1 MADVEIL
8 LTEIPHVLYWNAP
21 IVLKSS
27 SRAHIIWE
35 TLIVAK
41 PEWGT
46 KRTCL
51 GCGAKFYDMGRSP
64 ITCPACD
71 EPFAEAA
78 PSRSRRSR
86 KEEPKP
92 AAAEATADKTA
103 SSEDDEVEALAGDVD
118 DLLDDDDEDEDDAI
132 ATLADDDEDD
142 DDDVLAEADISKDKI
157 SDE

>member
-1 MADVEIL
+1 M
-8 LTEIPHVLYWNAP
+8 
-21 IVLKSS
+21 
-27 SRAHIIWE
+27 
-35 TLIVAK
+35 AK

-71 EPFAEAA
+71 EPFAVAA

-92 AAAEATADKTA
+92 AAPAAVVAADQTVSTK
-103 SSEDDEVEALAGDVD
+103 DDEVEPLAGEVD
-118 DLLDDDDEDEDDAI
+118 DLLDDDDDDEDDAI
-132 ATLADDDEDD
+132 ATLADDDDDEDE
-142 DDDVLAEADISKDKI
+142 DVLAEADISKDKI